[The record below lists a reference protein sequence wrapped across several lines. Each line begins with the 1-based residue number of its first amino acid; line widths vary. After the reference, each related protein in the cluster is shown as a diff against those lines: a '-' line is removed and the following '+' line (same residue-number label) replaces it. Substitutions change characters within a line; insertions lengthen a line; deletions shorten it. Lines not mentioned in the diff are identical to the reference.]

1 MNYRLSVILCAVGMF
16 AASGV
21 YAADADDDADDGVD
35 EAEYSE
41 EIIVT
46 AEKREENIMDV
57 PLTVSAFSSEMIDEL
72 GMTNEL
78 DLEQMVP
85 GLQFSD
91 ETEKTGHGTV
101 IRGIGS
107 RLSGEQHSDLAVATY
122 VDGVYSHSATGI
134 APNLFDVERVE
145 VGRGPQGTLHGRNSI
160 AGSISYFTK
169 RPTPEW
175 DVNLLTEFTDQFTQ
189 RYNAAFGGP
198 LGEYL
203 SFRLTGGFYEGDGAQ
218 KNHGLGEDYDAPEE
232 ISYAPQIRFKTD
244 RIDVNFRYALSED
257 TGIERTNLLLYQPN
271 RDQPFECEWTD
282 LPGSDAADV
291 FNHVREGDFPGTIN
305 GQPFDC
311 EGSAEAPTNGWYL
324 AELANPAVEDCPPGV
339 LANGCDSLK
348 NEVVMNRTGGNDTT
362 RESWAMNASF
372 DITESLTL
380 RYTVGG
386 SDLDQTSWKDGDY
399 SSRVG
404 SAANPRLSADGGV
417 PFDDTFRFAPYFNDN
432 ESHELQLFS
441 NFSGPFNFILGYFQY
456 ENTTYWETSVEN
468 FAFEGRDINNEANA
482 QAAGYASCA
491 EAYAANQGW
500 FQWFPEYGV
509 RCREDGFHRNTNF
522 NTEAWSETQAVFA
535 SADYTFNEQWALS
548 AGARW
553 TEDTKGRDQ
562 DFFWEALT
570 LWDIAGTP
578 GNNSDDIVL
587 LWDASEKPLL
597 VESDQNPSWSDIIW
611 NVSVEYRPT
620 EDTMYYGRIST
631 GFRAGGFN
639 SASGFNPPIEEE
651 TLINYELGVKGVYLD
666 RRLSVRAGAFF
677 EAYDNFQHT
686 ATTFHPDPNPTMESP
701 LVEFTDN
708 IDGTTIWGLEVEST
722 YYIAEKW
729 RLSGFYAYLGSDLGE
744 FSAIVQGNPNVRFV
758 AWEYLD
764 VETNTMRTNII
775 REPQTYGGGRLPIQP
790 QHKGAGTLSYKTPL
804 EYMGGGTLQLLGTL
818 SYTGERFPY
827 AQNIESQAM
836 AAYRRLDLRA
846 GWTPAEGDWNVV
858 LYVQNV
864 LNEVGLIEYLPSN
877 TNSGQAV
884 GALTEARQFGIQLR
898 WNP

>member
-1 MNYRLSVILCAVGMF
+1 MKFRIAAFASSAVF
-16 AASGV
+16 AVSGI
-21 YAADADDDADDGVD
+21 YAAEEADGDADDIQRY
-35 EAEYSE
+35 EE

-57 PLTVSAFSSEMIDEL
+57 PLTVSAFSGEMIEEL

-122 VDGVYSHSATGI
+122 VDGVYSHAATGI
-134 APNLFDVERVE
+134 TPNLFDVERVE

-160 AGSISYFTK
+160 AGSISFFTK

-175 DVNLLTEFTDQFTQ
+175 DLDILTEFTDQFTQ

-198 LGEYL
+198 LGENL
-203 SFRLTGGFYEGDGAQ
+203 SFRLTGGFHEGDGAQ
-218 KNHGLGEDYDAPEE
+218 KNHGLGENYDAPEE

-271 RDQPFECEWTD
+271 RDQPFTCDWTGE
-282 LPGSDAADV
+282 PGSEAADV
-291 FNHVREGDFPGTIN
+291 FNHVREGDYPGTIN

-311 EGSAEAPTNGWYL
+311 EGTAEAPTNPWYR
-324 AELANPAVEDCPPGV
+324 AALANPAVADCPPGV
-339 LANGCDSLK
+339 LANNCDDLR

-362 RESWAMNASF
+362 RESWTVNASF
-372 DITESLTL
+372 DITDSLTL
-380 RYTVGG
+380 RYTVGA

-399 SSRVG
+399 TSRFGSS
-404 SAANPRLSADGGV
+404 ADPHLSADGGV
-417 PFDDTFRFAPYFNDN
+417 PFEDIFRFAPYFNDN
-432 ESHELQLFS
+432 ESHEVQLFS

-468 FAFEGRDINNEANA
+468 FGFIGRDINNEANA
-482 QAAGYASCA
+482 QAAGYGSCA

-509 RCREDGFHRNTNF
+509 KCREDGFNRNTNF
-522 NTEAWSETQAVFA
+522 NTEAWSETKAVFA
-535 SADYTFNEQWALS
+535 SADYRVNEQWAVS

-570 LWDIAGTP
+570 LWDIAGTADT
-578 GNNSDDIVL
+578 SDDIVL
-587 LWDASEKPLL
+587 LWDASEKPTIL
-597 VESDQNPSWSDIIW
+597 ESNQNPSWDDIIW

-620 EDTMYYGRIST
+620 DDTMYYGRIST

-651 TLINYELGVKGVYLD
+651 TLINYEAGVKGLYLD
-666 RRLSVRAGAFF
+666 RRLNVRAGAFF
-677 EAYDNFQHT
+677 EAYDNFQLT
-686 ATTFHPDPNPTMESP
+686 ATTFHPNPNPTMESP

-708 IDGTTIWGLEVEST
+708 IDGTTIWGVEVEST
-722 YYIAEKW
+722 FYIDDKW

-758 AWEYLD
+758 EWQYLD
-764 VETNTMRTNII
+764 VDTNTMRTTFV
-775 REPQTYGGGRLPIQP
+775 REPQNYAGGRLPIQP
-790 QHKGAGTLSYKTPL
+790 RHKGAGTLSYRMPL
-804 EYMGGGTLQLLGTL
+804 DLMGGGTLQLLGTL

-827 AQNIESQAM
+827 AQNVESQAM

-846 GWTPAEGDWNVV
+846 GWTPVEENWSVV
-858 LYVQNV
+858 FYVQNA

-877 TNSGQAV
+877 TNSGYAV
-884 GALTEARQFGIQLR
+884 GALTEARQFGVQLR